1 MIYVYTAF
9 EWNSLPLRRL
19 ANQPCKGF
27 GKRKRNRCQKSMNVR
42 YFILSCPCAVKVM
55 LNTQMCSGVQDF
67 IFVYSVGT
75 INKIA
80 LLCKTEL

>member
-1 MIYVYTAF
+1 
-9 EWNSLPLRRL
+9 
-19 ANQPCKGF
+19 
-27 GKRKRNRCQKSMNVR
+27 MNVR

-55 LNTQMCSGVQDF
+55 LNTQMCSGAQDF